1 MGENVTS
8 LSEVIKNYATDKN
21 KENRR
26 MNFGFVAYV
35 DCKNGTHT
43 VLLSWNA
50 TDVPSTPPDNK
61 DGLFLMF
68 DIIVLL
74 IWFI

>member
-1 MGENVTS
+1 M
-8 LSEVIKNYATDKN
+8 K
-21 KENRR
+21 
-26 MNFGFVAYV
+26 FGFVAYL
-35 DCKNGTHT
+35 DCRRGTHT
-43 VLLSWNA
+43 VLLSCNA
-50 TDVPSTPPDNK
+50 TDIPSTPPNNN

>member
-1 MGENVTS
+1 MK
-8 LSEVIKNYATDKN
+8 L
-21 KENRR
+21 
-26 MNFGFVAYV
+26 GFVAYV

-50 TDVPSTPPDNK
+50 TDVPSTPPNNK

-74 IWFI
+74 IWFIWHDWTYLQKKRLVPQQQETPA

>member
-1 MGENVTS
+1 MK
-8 LSEVIKNYATDKN
+8 L
-21 KENRR
+21 
-26 MNFGFVAYV
+26 GFVAYV

-74 IWFI
+74 IWFL

>member
-1 MGENVTS
+1 M
-8 LSEVIKNYATDKN
+8 K
-21 KENRR
+21 
-26 MNFGFVAYV
+26 FGFVAYV

-68 DIIVLL
+68 DIIVTYRIVDMVHMTHDWTYLQKIRL
-74 IWFI
+74 VPQQQETPA

>member
-1 MGENVTS
+1 M
-8 LSEVIKNYATDKN
+8 K
-21 KENRR
+21 
-26 MNFGFVAYV
+26 FGFVAYV

-68 DIIVLL
+68 DIIVTYR
-74 IWFI
+74 IVDMVHMTHD